1 LIYFKYDFGY
11 EVGLVL
17 PGEGKNMKGSSS
29 EAPAKRPPLQLPGNE
44 DEVEFPII
52 HEPSEITKQTKKIRW
67 ESESELSE
75 FEALKAQQRSE
86 QRSEQ
91 RLDPSPSSVSTTSPA
106 HWTIQPGESGSKQKY
121 LTVNWKL

>member
-29 EAPAKRPPLQLPGNE
+29 EAPAKRPPLQ
-44 DEVEFPII
+44 FPII

-86 QRSEQ
+86 QR
-91 RLDPSPSSVSTTSPA
+91 LDPSPSSVSTTSPA
-106 HWTIQPGESGSKQKY
+106 HWTIQPGESGIKQNY
-121 LTVNWKL
+121 LMEN